1 MTSRFLDEQQ
11 AVRYRQF
18 HFDFPEHTLAGKVIL
33 VAGASG
39 GLGSATAALLVKE
52 GATVVLGYRANRAR
66 AEALATALAT
76 YGSGR
81 VHLVEGDLR
90 EASARQRYLA
100 TAVQQGEFCG
110 LVSFVGDPAR
120 LPPGA
125 PADEDEHQSLQQSLE
140 ASWGVNFLAPVLLA
154 RLAGERML
162 SADTPG
168 SIVLFSTMQ
177 AVGVFEGS
185 VPYAAPKS
193 ALVHAAKI
201 LAKEWGGKANI
212 RVNVVAPGATVAG
225 MAESSIRGGKY
236 DVYVEKGVIPR
247 FGRPEDMACAV
258 RFLLEPDNY
267 VTGQVLTVDGG
278 LTLRRDLR

>member
-1 MTSRFLDEQQ
+1 MASRFFDEQQ
-11 AVRYRQF
+11 VVRYRQF
-18 HFDFPEHTLAGKVIL
+18 HFDFPERTLAGKVVL
-33 VAGASG
+33 VAGGSG
-39 GLGSATAALLVKE
+39 GLGSATAAMLVKE

-66 AEALATALAT
+66 AEALATALAA
-76 YGSGR
+76 YGSGC

-100 TAVQQGEFCG
+100 AADQGELYG

-125 PADEDEHQSLQQSLE
+125 HAGEQGHEALQQSLE
-140 ASWGVNFLAPVLLA
+140 ASWGLNFLASVLLA

-162 SADTPG
+162 SAGTPG

-185 VPYAAPKS
+185 VSYAAPKS

-201 LAKEWGGKANI
+201 LGKEWGGEANI
-212 RVNVVAPGATVAG
+212 RVNVVAPGATIAG
-225 MAESSIRGGKY
+225 MAEGSIRSGKY
-236 DVYVEKGVIPR
+236 DVYVERGIVPR
-247 FGRPEDMACAV
+247 FGRPEDTARAV

>member
-1 MTSRFLDEQQ
+1 MVSRFLDEQQ
-11 AVRYRQF
+11 VVRYRQF
-18 HFDFPEHTLAGKVIL
+18 HFDFPERTLAGKVVL
-33 VAGASG
+33 VAGGSG
-39 GLGSATAALLVKE
+39 GLGSATAAMLVKE
-52 GATVVLGYRANRAR
+52 GATVVLGYRTNRAR

-76 YGSGR
+76 YGSGC

-100 TAVQQGEFCG
+100 AADQGELYG
-110 LVSFVGDPAR
+110 LVSFVGDPER

-125 PADEDEHQSLQQSLE
+125 PAGEQGHEALQQSLE
-140 ASWGVNFLAPVLLA
+140 ASWGLNFLSPVLLA

-162 SADTPG
+162 SAGTPG

-177 AVGVFEGS
+177 AVSVFEGS
-185 VPYAAPKS
+185 VSCAAPKS
-193 ALVHAAKI
+193 ALIHAAKI
-201 LAKEWGGKANI
+201 LGKEWGGEANI
-212 RVNVVAPGATVAG
+212 RVNVVAPGATIAG
-225 MAESSIRGGKY
+225 MAEGSIRSGKY
-236 DVYVEKGVIPR
+236 DVYVERGIVPR
-247 FGRPEDMACAV
+247 FGRPENIARAV

>member
-1 MTSRFLDEQQ
+1 MASRFLDEQQ
-11 AVRYRQF
+11 VARYRQF
-18 HFDFPEHTLAGKVIL
+18 HFDFPERTLAGKVVL
-33 VAGASG
+33 VAGGSG
-39 GLGSATAALLVKE
+39 GLGSATAAMLVKE

-76 YGSGR
+76 YGSGC

-90 EASARQRYLA
+90 EAAARQRYLA
-100 TAVQQGEFCG
+100 AADQGELYG

-120 LPPGA
+120 LPPGT
-125 PADEDEHQSLQQSLE
+125 PAGEQGHEALQQSLE
-140 ASWGVNFLAPVLLA
+140 ASWGLNFLAPVLLA
-154 RLAGERML
+154 RLAGERMQ
-162 SADTPG
+162 SAGTPG

-185 VPYAAPKS
+185 LSYAAPKS

-201 LAKEWGGKANI
+201 LGKEWGGEANI
-212 RVNVVAPGATVAG
+212 RVNVVAPGATIAG
-225 MAESSIRGGKY
+225 MAEGSIRSGKY
-236 DVYVEKGVIPR
+236 DVYVERGIVPR
-247 FGRPEDMACAV
+247 FGRPEDIARAV

>member
-1 MTSRFLDEQQ
+1 MVSRFLDEQQ
-11 AVRYRQF
+11 VVRYRQF
-18 HFDFPEHTLAGKVIL
+18 HFDFPERTLAGKVVL
-33 VAGASG
+33 VAGGSG
-39 GLGSATAALLVKE
+39 GLGSATAAMLVKE
-52 GATVVLGYRANRAR
+52 GATVVLGYRTNRAR

-76 YGSGR
+76 YGSGC

-100 TAVQQGEFCG
+100 AADQGELYG

-125 PADEDEHQSLQQSLE
+125 PAGEQGHEALQQSLE
-140 ASWGVNFLAPVLLA
+140 ASWGLNFLAPVLLA

-162 SADTPG
+162 SAGTPG

-177 AVGVFEGS
+177 AVSVFEGS
-185 VPYAAPKS
+185 VSYAAPKS
-193 ALVHAAKI
+193 ALIHAAKI
-201 LAKEWGGKANI
+201 LGKEWGGEANI
-212 RVNVVAPGATVAG
+212 RVNVVAPGATIAG
-225 MAESSIRGGKY
+225 MAEGSIRSGKY
-236 DVYVEKGVIPR
+236 DVYVERGIVPR
-247 FGRPEDMACAV
+247 FGRPEDIARAV

-278 LTLRRDLR
+278 LTPRRDLR

>member
-1 MTSRFLDEQQ
+1 MASRFLDEQE
-11 AVRYRQF
+11 AAGYRQF
-18 HFDFPEHTLAGKVIL
+18 RFDFPERALDGKVVL
-33 VAGASG
+33 VAGGCG
-39 GLGSATAALLVKE
+39 GLGSATAALLVKQ

-90 EASARQRYLA
+90 EPSTRQAYLA
-100 TAVQQGEFCG
+100 AVTAQGELYG
-110 LVSFVGDPAR
+110 LVSLVGDPAR
-120 LPPGA
+120 LPPAA
-125 PADEDEHQSLQQSLE
+125 PADEQWHQSLQQSLE
-140 ASWGVNFLAPVLLA
+140 ASWSLNFLAPVLLA
-154 RLAGERML
+154 RLAGEGML
-162 SADTPG
+162 SAGTPG

-193 ALVHAAKI
+193 ALVQAAKI

-225 MAESSIRGGKY
+225 MAESSIRSGKY
-236 DVYVEKGVIPR
+236 DVYVEKGVVPR
-247 FGRPEDMACAV
+247 FGRPEDVARAV
-258 RFLLEPDNY
+258 SFLLEPDNY
-267 VTGQVLTVDGG
+267 ITGQVLTVDGG